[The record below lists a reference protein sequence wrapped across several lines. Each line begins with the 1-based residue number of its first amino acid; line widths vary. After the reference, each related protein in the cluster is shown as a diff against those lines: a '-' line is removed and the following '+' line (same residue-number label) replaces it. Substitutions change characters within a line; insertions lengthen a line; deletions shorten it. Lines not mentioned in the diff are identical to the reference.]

1 MPVGMIE
8 GLKPCFAIKD
18 SGVPWLGEVPEH
30 WEVWPL
36 KFLAPQV
43 TVGIVIQPERLYVAA
58 GVPCLRSLNIS
69 SGVIQDRQFFIP
81 VACDT
86 TFYPKA
92 EEWMKRNEDYPWD
105 TSVLKVVDNLVIG
118 SRK

>member
-36 KFLAPQV
+36 KFLATPV

-69 SGVIQDRQFFIP
+69 SGVIQDRPFVFIT
-81 VACDT
+81 VASNQAPRKSHVFAGDIIVVRAG
-86 TFYPKA
+86 K
-92 EEWMKRNEDYPWD
+92 NE
-105 TSVLKVVDNLVIG
+105 IQ
-118 SRK
+118 